1 MSLTCTICH
10 KNDWLMTLD
19 KFCLLTIGTFA
30 RAEALN
36 ALNAHSTIFA
46 LGLPPNLFV
55 WFRRA
60 SNSLDHD

>member
-1 MSLTCTICH
+1 
-10 KNDWLMTLD
+10 MTLD